1 MIVFADSNYLGS
13 LPTSNIVIK
22 SYILHVRRV
31 QHPPLNEI
39 HVTHNL
45 MQDSRRDFSI
55 SNMNIVRTP
64 LPPPLSAGGFKTPTK
79 ISKKEGGLNRT
90 STFIEGFFFWG
101 GGGVQFSH
109 KK

>member
-39 HVTHNL
+39 HVTRNL

-55 SNMNIVRTP
+55 SNVNIVCT
-64 LPPPLSAGGFKTPTK
+64 PPLFLLGGLKLLPK
-79 ISKKEGGLNRT
+79 LKKKGGGLNRT
-90 STFIEGFFFWG
+90 STFRGGFFLG
-101 GGGVQFSH
+101 GGGGQRVQFLN